1 MIADIDIIGW
11 RLYVGLRYVRTYV
24 EVCPSTDA
32 RPAPPLVSLD
42 RLSAAQL
49 SAAQMTSY
57 PPTPAEPRREELRS
71 YVEIE
76 EAIPRCF
83 AWPAAADRR

>member
-1 MIADIDIIGW
+1 MIADTDGACT
-11 RLYVGLRYVRTYV
+11 YVGLRYVRTYV

-32 RPAPPLVSLD
+32 PCATRPRLSLD
-42 RLSAAQL
+42 RLSAAAQL

-57 PPTPAEPRREELRS
+57 PPTPAEQIRFELRS